1 MNWLFFSIATA
12 LLWGTAELFYKKG
25 AQPDEKYSHLK
36 ISVWVGVVM
45 GAHAIYTLLTQDI
58 GYNPANLLIYLPVSL
73 FYIFSMTFSYFGMRF
88 LEESISDPIENTAGV
103 ICVLLFAIFMGD
115 EFSALTWIAVAVITL
130 GVVGVSYIENRGET
144 PRKKL
149 LGKKLAIVAF
159 CMPFVY
165 ALLDAFGTFLDDAFF
180 LVEDI
185 ANAPF
190 VDVTEETIEAVAN
203 PSYELPFALFALFMG
218 DEFSWLTWLSV
229 GVITVGVVGVSYLE
243 NHGETTR
250 KKNYGK
256 ALAIISFCMPFVYA
270 LLDAFGTFL
279 DDAFFLIEDVASSP
293 LVDVTEET
301 IEAVANTSYELT
313 FALFALCLFIFM
325 KSKKVKFGSVPQHKD
340 KILAAV
346 FETAGQFTYVYALG
360 GVDAVAAPILSSV
373 CVVSLLLSRIFLKEK
388 LSWKTYAFIAV
399 VIVGILLLAVSE
411 EL

>member
-1 MNWLFFSIATA
+1 MSWLFFSIATA

-25 AQPDEKYSHLK
+25 AKPDEQYSHLK
-36 ISVWVGVVM
+36 ICVWVGIVM
-45 GAHAIYTLLTQDI
+45 GAHAIFTLLTQDI
-58 GYNPANLLIYLPVSL
+58 GYNPINLIRYLPVSL
-73 FYIFSMTFSYFGMRF
+73 MYIISMAFSYFGMRF

-103 ICVLLFAIFMGD
+103 ICVLLFAIFLK
-115 EFSALTWIAVAVITL
+115 EEINALTWVAVIVITI
-130 GVVGVSYIENRGET
+130 GVVGVGFLENHGET
-144 PRKKL
+144 PRKKK

-165 ALLDAFGTFLDDAFF
+165 AFLDAFGTFLDDAFF

-185 ANAPF
+185 AA
-190 VDVTEETIEAVAN
+190 T
-203 PSYELPFALFALFMG
+203 
-218 DEFSWLTWLSV
+218 
-229 GVITVGVVGVSYLE
+229 
-243 NHGETTR
+243 
-250 KKNYGK
+250 
-256 ALAIISFCMPFVYA
+256 
-270 LLDAFGTFL
+270 
-279 DDAFFLIEDVASSP
+279 P

-313 FALFALCLFIFM
+313 FALFALGLFIFM
-325 KSKKVKFGSVPQHKD
+325 KSRKVKFGAVPQHKD

-373 CVVSLLLSRIFLKEK
+373 CIVSLLLSRIFLKEK

>member
-1 MNWLFFSIATA
+1 MSWLFFSVATA

-25 AQPDEKYSHLK
+25 ALPNEKYSHLK
-36 ISVWVGVVM
+36 ICVWVGIVM
-45 GAHAIYTLLTQDI
+45 GAHAIFTLLTQDI
-58 GYNPANLLIYLPVSL
+58 NYNPVNLLIYLPVSL
-73 FYIFSMTFSYFGMRF
+73 FYIISMAFSYFGMRF

-115 EFSALTWIAVAVITL
+115 EFSLLTWIAVGVITV
-130 GVVGVSYIENRGET
+130 GVVGVSYMENAGET
-144 PRKKL
+144 PRKKTY
-149 LGKKLAIVAF
+149 GKKLAIVAF
-159 CMPFVY
+159 IMPFLY
-165 ALLDAFGTFLDDAFF
+165 ALLDAVGTFLDDAFF

-190 VDVTEETIEAVAN
+190 
-203 PSYELPFALFALFMG
+203 
-218 DEFSWLTWLSV
+218 
-229 GVITVGVVGVSYLE
+229 
-243 NHGETTR
+243 
-250 KKNYGK
+250 
-256 ALAIISFCMPFVYA
+256 
-270 LLDAFGTFL
+270 
-279 DDAFFLIEDVASSP
+279 
-293 LVDVTEET
+293 VDVTEET

-325 KSKKVKFGSVPQHKD
+325 KSKKVKFGPVPQHKD

-388 LSWKTYAFIAV
+388 LNWKTYAFITV
-399 VIVGILLLAVSE
+399 VIVGILLLAVAE

>member
-1 MNWLFFSIATA
+1 MSWLFFSIATA

-25 AQPDEKYSHLK
+25 AKPDEKYSHLK
-36 ISVWVGVVM
+36 ICIWVGIVM
-45 GAHAIYTLLTQDI
+45 GAHAIFTLLTQDI
-58 GYNPANLLIYLPVSL
+58 GYNPVNLLVYLPVSA
-73 FYIFSMTFSYFGMRF
+73 FYIISMAFSYFGMRF

-115 EFSALTWIAVAVITL
+115 EFSALTWIAVGIITV
-130 GVVGVSYIENRGET
+130 GVVGVSYLENHGET
-144 PRKKL
+144 PRKKS
-149 LGKKLAIVAF
+149 LGKRLAIISF
-159 CMPFVY
+159 CMPFLY

-185 ANAPF
+185 AS
-190 VDVTEETIEAVAN
+190 T
-203 PSYELPFALFALFMG
+203 
-218 DEFSWLTWLSV
+218 
-229 GVITVGVVGVSYLE
+229 
-243 NHGETTR
+243 
-250 KKNYGK
+250 
-256 ALAIISFCMPFVYA
+256 
-270 LLDAFGTFL
+270 
-279 DDAFFLIEDVASSP
+279 P

-313 FALFALCLFIFM
+313 FALFALGLFIFM
-325 KSKKVKFGSVPQHKD
+325 KAKKVEFGPIHTHKD
-340 KILAAV
+340 KFMAAI

-399 VIVGILLLAVSE
+399 VIVGILLLAVAE